1 VTFLKR
7 GEEIRKLY
15 SDTLPV
21 GVIQELQLAVQ
32 TTQLEDGDFL
42 IMVTDGV
49 LDALPVQEQDFLM
62 EGIIRGAR
70 TGNPTEMAHHIL
82 QQVLEWQ
89 GGEPRDDMLVLV
101 TGIWEQMPA

>member
-1 VTFLKR
+1 
-7 GEEIRKLY
+7 
-15 SDTLPV
+15 
-21 GVIQELQLAVQ
+21 
-32 TTQLEDGDFL
+32 
-42 IMVTDGV
+42 
-49 LDALPVQEQDFLM
+49 M